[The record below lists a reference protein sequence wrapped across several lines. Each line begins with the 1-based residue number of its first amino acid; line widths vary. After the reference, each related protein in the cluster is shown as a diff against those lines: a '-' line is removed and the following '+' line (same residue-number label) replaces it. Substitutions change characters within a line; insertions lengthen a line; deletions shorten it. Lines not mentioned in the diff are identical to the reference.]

1 MERKMS
7 LTRYEVCLILASVH
21 NEALRYKE
29 YAEDNKDDKVIYRDF
44 LGTSRELE
52 DLEKKLDRLLD
63 YRRWVV
69 SEW

>member
-1 MERKMS
+1 MERKMN
-7 LTRYEVCLILASVH
+7 LTIDEVCRILVSVH